1 MNSFGKKF
9 RVSLFGESHGK
20 VTGAVVDGV
29 RPGIPLCEED
39 FGYDMRRRA
48 PHKPGTT
55 SRHEDDRIQILSGI
69 YNGHTSGA
77 PVCLAIGNSNVR
89 DEDYR
94 QFEALPRPGH
104 ADMSARA
111 KYHGFNDPRGGGM
124 FSGRMTAA
132 IVAAGVIAKKSLRD
146 AGMDADIASDIYAL
160 GGIRRDE
167 TDAECKW
174 EELISKVSAE
184 GDSLGGIVEC
194 RINGIPAGLGE
205 PFWDSIE
212 SLIAHAV
219 FSIPGVRGIEFGD
232 GFKAAAMLGS
242 EHNDPIGIDGKP
254 LRNGAGGINGGISNG
269 SEIVFRVAFKPA
281 SSISKPQ
288 NTLNLES
295 MEMDTLEIHGRHDAC
310 FVRRCPV
317 IVEAV
322 SAIVLADFVEN

>member
-20 VTGAVVDGV
+20 VIGAVIDGV
-29 RPGIPLCEED
+29 KPGIPLCEDD
-39 FGYDMRRRA
+39 FEYDMSRRA
-48 PHKPGTT
+48 PHKSGTT
-55 SRHEDDRIQILSGI
+55 SRHEDDRVQILSGI
-69 YNGHTSGA
+69 YNGHTTGA
-77 PVCLAIGNSNVR
+77 PVCLTINNSNVR

-94 QFEALPRPGH
+94 QFEAIPRPGH
-104 ADMSARA
+104 ADLSARI
-111 KYHGFNDPRGGGM
+111 KYYGFNDPRGGGM
-124 FSGRMTAA
+124 FSGRMTAG
-132 IVAAGVIAKKSLRD
+132 IVAAGVIAKKSLLD
-146 AGMDADIASDIYAL
+146 AGIEVDIASEIYAL
-160 GGIRRDE
+160 GGISKDE
-167 TDAECKW
+167 TDAESKW
-174 EELISKVSAE
+174 DALISKVSAE

-212 SLIAHAV
+212 SLIAHAI

-232 GFKAAAMLGS
+232 GFQAAAMRGS

-269 SEIVFRVAFKPA
+269 NEIVFRVAFKPT

-288 NTLNLES
+288 NTLNRES

-322 SAIVLADFVEN
+322 SAIVLADLV

>member
-1 MNSFGKKF
+1 MDSFGKKF

-20 VTGAVVDGV
+20 VIGAVVDGV

-39 FGYDMRRRA
+39 FGADMRRRA
-48 PHKPGTT
+48 PHKSGTT

-69 YNGHTSGA
+69 YNGHTTGA
-77 PVCLAIGNSNVR
+77 PVCLTIGNADVR

-94 QFEALPRPGH
+94 LFETIPRPGH

-124 FSGRMTAA
+124 FSGRMTAG
-132 IVAAGVIAKKSLRD
+132 IVAAGIIAKKSLLH

-167 TDAECKW
+167 ADAESKW
-174 EELISKVSAE
+174 EKLISKVSAE

-194 RINGIPAGLGE
+194 RINGIPPGLGE
-205 PFWDSIE
+205 PFWDGIE
-212 SLIAHAV
+212 SLIAHAI

-232 GFKAAAMLGS
+232 GFKAAAMFGS

-269 SEIVFRVAFKPA
+269 SEIVFRAAFKPA

-288 NTLNLES
+288 DTLNLES

-322 SAIVLADFVEN
+322 SAIVLADFV

>member
-1 MNSFGKKF
+1 MNSFGNKF
-9 RVSLFGESHGK
+9 RVSLFGESHGS
-20 VTGAVVDGV
+20 VVGVVVDGV
-29 RPGIPLCEED
+29 KPGIPLCGED
-39 FGYDMRRRA
+39 FESDMRRRA

-55 SRHEDDRIQILSGI
+55 ARRENDMVLILSGV
-69 YNGHTSGA
+69 YNGYTTGA
-77 PVCLAIGNSNVR
+77 PVCLTISNSNVR

-94 QFEALPRPGH
+94 QFDSIPRPGH
-104 ADMSARA
+104 ADLSART

-132 IVAAGVIAKKSLRD
+132 IVAAGVIAKKSLHD
-146 AGMDADIASDIYAL
+146 AGIGADIVSEIYAL

-167 TDAECKW
+167 SDSETRW
-174 EELISKVSAE
+174 EELISKISSK
-184 GDSLGGIVEC
+184 GDSIGGIVEC
-194 RINGIPAGLGE
+194 RINGIPAGIGE

-242 EHNDPIGIDGKP
+242 EHNDPIGIDSKP

-269 SEIVFRVAFKPA
+269 GEIVFRVAFKPA
-281 SSISKPQ
+281 SSIAKAQS
-288 NTLNLES
+288 TLNLETR
-295 MEMDTLEIHGRHDAC
+295 EMDTLKIHGRHDAC

-322 SAIVLADFVEN
+322 SAIVLAGLV

>member
-20 VTGAVVDGV
+20 VIGAVMDGV

-48 PHKPGTT
+48 PHKSGTT
-55 SRHEDDRIQILSGI
+55 SRHEDDRTQILSGI
-69 YNGHTSGA
+69 YNGHTTGA
-77 PVCLAIGNSNVR
+77 PICLTIGNSNVR
-89 DEDYR
+89 DEDYK
-94 QFEALPRPGH
+94 QFAAIPRPGH
-104 ADMSARA
+104 ADLSARA
-111 KYHGFNDPRGGGM
+111 KYYGFNDPRGGGM
-124 FSGRMTAA
+124 FSGRMTAG
-132 IVAAGVIAKKSLRD
+132 IVAAGVIAKKSLLH

-160 GGIRRDE
+160 GGISRDE
-167 TDAECKW
+167 ADAESKW
-174 EELISKVSAE
+174 EKLISKVSSE

-212 SLIAHAV
+212 SLIAHAI

-288 NTLNLES
+288 DTLNLES
-295 MEMDTLEIHGRHDAC
+295 MEMDTLEINGRHDAC
-310 FVRRCPV
+310 FVLRCPV

-322 SAIVLADFVEN
+322 SAIVLADFV

>member
-9 RVSLFGESHGK
+9 RVSLFGESHGS
-20 VTGAVVDGV
+20 VVGVVVDGV
-29 RPGIPLCEED
+29 KPGIPLCGED
-39 FGYDMRRRA
+39 FESDMRRRA

-55 SRHEDDRIQILSGI
+55 ARRENDTVLILSGV
-69 YNGHTSGA
+69 YNGYTTGA
-77 PVCLAIGNSNVR
+77 PVCLTIGNSNVR

-94 QFEALPRPGH
+94 QFESIPRPGH
-104 ADMSARA
+104 ADLSARV

-132 IVAAGVIAKKSLRD
+132 IVAAGVIAKKSLPD
-146 AGMDADIASDIYAL
+146 AGIEADIYAL

-167 TDAECKW
+167 SDSETRW
-174 EELISKVSAE
+174 EELISKISSE
-184 GDSLGGIVEC
+184 GDSIGGIVEC

-212 SLIAHAV
+212 SLLAHAV

-232 GFKAAAMLGS
+232 GFQAAAMRGS

-254 LRNGAGGINGGISNG
+254 TRNGAGGINGGISNG
-269 SEIVFRVAFKPA
+269 GEIVFRVAFKPT
-281 SSISKPQ
+281 SSIAKAQS
-288 NTLNLES
+288 TLNLETR
-295 MEMDTLEIHGRHDAC
+295 EMDTLKIHGRHDAC

-322 SAIVLADFVEN
+322 SAIVLADLV